1 MLDRK
6 DVLEKKRGREE
17 MGIASFLCKKRVRL
31 EYSQPINVG
40 FKPSVSLKVLDYL
53 CTLIFDLY
61 DQHLRFIRFIR
72 YSVLIIQ
79 GLQDYIEL
87 LFRLQALL
95 LCRRCLCLSGTAE
108 AALAAIVG

>member
-1 MLDRK
+1 MQEKGQAR
-6 DVLEKKRGREE
+6 VLATHQRWVQT
-17 MGIASFLCKKRVRL
+17 FC
-31 EYSQPINVG
+31 
-40 FKPSVSLKVLDYL
+40 LKVLDYL

-79 GLQDYIEL
+79 GLQDYLEL